1 MGEPMLTPQELAAFL
16 AVPVATVYRWN
27 SEGTGPRRVRVGK
40 HVRFRRADVDAC
52 IEQQLDQTNKA
63 LR

>member
-1 MGEPMLTPQELAAFL
+1 MGDPMLTPQELAAFL

-40 HVRFRRADVDAC
+40 HVRFRRADVDAW

>member
-40 HVRFRRADVDAC
+40 HVRFRRADVDSW

>member
-1 MGEPMLTPQELAAFL
+1 MSEPMLTPQQLAAFL
-16 AVPVATVYRWN
+16 TVPVATVYRWN

-40 HVRFRRADVDAC
+40 HVRFRRADVDAW

>member
-40 HVRFRRADVDAC
+40 HVRFRRADVDAW